1 MSYQDFVA
9 YLEVLEQY
17 FDWERDVESV
27 VDVDFSEA
35 PSRELAC
42 AYLDLMVTRIT
53 TCECAQERMADA
65 ILDFLFDGAVEVSR
79 KYTITTVKELYEYI
93 VS

>member
-9 YLEVLEQY
+9 YLEALEQY

-35 PSRELAC
+35 PSRNVAC
-42 AYLDLMVTRIT
+42 ACLDLMVTRIT
-53 TCECAQERMADA
+53 TCECAQERIADA

-79 KYTITTVKELYEYI
+79 AHTITTVKELYEYI